1 MSWQLLI
8 WNIFIWSFTGLLI
21 YVKDAS
27 MLWLFVPLLLTA
39 FNNAAA
45 LYKQDQQKEQ
55 DADEAKL
62 KQIEEIA
69 RNNKIKL

>member
-8 WNIFIWSFTGLLI
+8 WNIFIWSFTGILI
-21 YVKDAS
+21 YLKDAS
-27 MLWLFVPLLLTA
+27 MFWLFVPLIFTV

-45 LYKQDQQKEQ
+45 LYKNEQLKEQ
-55 DADEAKL
+55 DTDEAML

-69 RNNKIKL
+69 RKNNIKL

>member
-8 WNIFIWSFTGLLI
+8 WNIFIWSFIGLLI

-55 DADEAKL
+55 DADDAKL

-69 RNNKIKL
+69 RKNKIKL

>member
-8 WNIFIWSFTGLLI
+8 WNIFIWSFTGFLI
-21 YVKDAS
+21 YVKEAS
-27 MLWLFVPLLLTA
+27 MFWLLVPLLLTA

-45 LYKQDQQKEQ
+45 LYKQEEKTEQ
-55 DADEAKL
+55 DADQATL

-69 RNNKIKL
+69 RKNKIKL

>member
-55 DADEAKL
+55 DADEATL

-69 RNNKIKL
+69 RKNKIKL